1 MAHLEEDIIERAKNT
16 DMIALLESEE
26 GFSFKSTYGEREFKC
41 IEHNSLVVNGNR
53 RRWYWNS
60 RQVGGN
66 NAIDYLVKIRG
77 MNFRDAVLHLVG
89 DREQT
94 AYTPIRKAV
103 TENVS
108 VSKPV
113 RFVLPEQAHF
123 PDGRRNYSNII
134 AYLNKG
140 RGIDMNI
147 INTLIAS
154 GQIYQGVQYNGLH
167 IVGYNDEG
175 MAFYRFNDN
184 RNWVDYRLQTL
195 RASPTATDTYQA
207 EAVSSKYVDNILLK
221 ENTKI
226 FKNNLVIST
235 GKNTQ
240 GEISYAAFRIAS
252 TNYRFRGEVAGSDKA
267 SGFLIESEGMND
279 CVYVFESFI
288 DAMSHA
294 NLYNIKY
301 GNKDAWK
308 LHNRLAL
315 GGTADTALM
324 ELLKRK
330 PNIRNICLCLD
341 NDSAGRTAAKE
352 IAGRLRSMGYV
363 NIYERYSNEKDYN
376 DELKKVKSIIN
387 EQAEEN
393 LSLIHI
399 SEPTRP

>member
-184 RNWVDYRLQTL
+184 RDWVDYRLQTL

-207 EAVSSKYVDNILLK
+207 EAVSSKYVDKILLK
-221 ENTKI
+221 DNTKI
-226 FKNNLVIST
+226 FKNNLVVST

-341 NDSAGRTAAKE
+341 NDSAGRAASATIRQK
-352 IAGRLRSMGYV
+352 LMSMGYMNV
-363 NIYERYSNEKDYN
+363 YERFSREKDYN
-376 DELKKVKSIIN
+376 EELMMVRKTEI
-387 EQAEEN
+387 E
-393 LSLIHI
+393 I
-399 SEPTRP
+399 SYE

>member
-184 RNWVDYRLQTL
+184 RDWVDYRLQTL

-221 ENTKI
+221 DNTKI
-226 FKNNLVIST
+226 FKNNLVVST
-235 GKNTQ
+235 GKNAQ

-352 IAGRLRSMGYV
+352 IAGKLRSMGYV
-363 NIYERYSNEKDYN
+363 NIYERYPNEKDYN

-393 LSLIHI
+393 
-399 SEPTRP
+399 EQ

>member
-41 IEHNSLVVNGNR
+41 IEHNSLVVKGNR

-221 ENTKI
+221 DNTKI
-226 FKNNLVIST
+226 FKNNLVVST
-235 GKNTQ
+235 GKNAQ

-341 NDSAGRTAAKE
+341 NDSAGHTAAKE
-352 IAGRLRSMGYV
+352 IAGKLRSMGYV

-393 LSLIHI
+393 
-399 SEPTRP
+399 EV

>member
-94 AYTPIRKAV
+94 AYTPVRKAV

-184 RNWVDYRLQTL
+184 RDWVDYRLQTL

-207 EAVSSKYVDNILLK
+207 EAVSSKYVDKILLK
-221 ENTKI
+221 DNTKI
-226 FKNNLVIST
+226 FKNNLVVST
-235 GKNTQ
+235 GKNAQ

-352 IAGRLRSMGYV
+352 IAGKLRSMGYI
-363 NIYERYSNEKDYN
+363 NIYERYPNEKDYN

-393 LSLIHI
+393 
-399 SEPTRP
+399 EQ

>member
-53 RRWYWNS
+53 HRWYWNS

-94 AYTPIRKAV
+94 AYTPIRKAE

-221 ENTKI
+221 DNTKI
-226 FKNNLVIST
+226 FKNNLVVST
-235 GKNTQ
+235 GKNAQ

-341 NDSAGRTAAKE
+341 NDSAGHTVAKE
-352 IAGRLRSMGYV
+352 IAGKLRSMGYV

-393 LSLIHI
+393 
-399 SEPTRP
+399 EV

>member
-221 ENTKI
+221 DNTKI
-226 FKNNLVIST
+226 FKNNLVVST
-235 GKNTQ
+235 GKNAQ

-252 TNYRFRGEVAGSDKA
+252 TNYRFRGEVAWSDKA

-393 LSLIHI
+393 
-399 SEPTRP
+399 EQ

>member
-184 RNWVDYRLQTL
+184 RDWIDYRLQTL

-207 EAVSSKYVDNILLK
+207 EAVSSKYVDKILLK
-221 ENTKI
+221 DNTKI
-226 FKNNLVIST
+226 FKNNLVVST
-235 GKNTQ
+235 GKNAQ

-352 IAGRLRSMGYV
+352 IAGKLRSMGYI
-363 NIYERYSNEKDYN
+363 NIYERYPNEKDYN

-393 LSLIHI
+393 
-399 SEPTRP
+399 EQ

>member
-154 GQIYQGVQYNGLH
+154 GQIFQGVQYNGLH

-184 RNWVDYRLQTL
+184 RDWIDYRLQTL

-221 ENTKI
+221 DNTKI
-226 FKNNLVIST
+226 FKNNLVVST
-235 GKNTQ
+235 GKNAQ

-352 IAGRLRSMGYV
+352 IAGKLRSMGYI
-363 NIYERYSNEKDYN
+363 NIYERYPNEKDYN

-393 LSLIHI
+393 
-399 SEPTRP
+399 EQ

>member
-147 INTLIAS
+147 INALIAS

-184 RNWVDYRLQTL
+184 RDWIDYRLQTL

-221 ENTKI
+221 DNTKI
-226 FKNNLVIST
+226 FKNNLVVST

-341 NDSAGRTAAKE
+341 NDSAGRAASATIRQK
-352 IAGRLRSMGYV
+352 LMSMGYMNV
-363 NIYERYSNEKDYN
+363 YERFSREKDYN
-376 DELKKVKSIIN
+376 EELMMVRKTEI
-387 EQAEEN
+387 E
-393 LSLIHI
+393 I
-399 SEPTRP
+399 SYE

>member
-221 ENTKI
+221 DNTKI
-226 FKNNLVIST
+226 FKNNLVVST
-235 GKNTQ
+235 GKNAQ

-324 ELLKRK
+324 ELLKRN

-341 NDSAGRTAAKE
+341 NDTAGRTAAKE
-352 IAGRLRSMGYV
+352 IAGKLRSMGYV
-363 NIYERYSNEKDYN
+363 NIYE
-376 DELKKVKSIIN
+376 
-387 EQAEEN
+387 

-399 SEPTRP
+399 SEPTRRS

>member
-184 RNWVDYRLQTL
+184 RDWIDYRLQTL

-207 EAVSSKYVDNILLK
+207 EAVSSKYVDKILLK
-221 ENTKI
+221 DNTKI
-226 FKNNLVIST
+226 FKNNLVVST

-330 PNIRNICLCLD
+330 SNIRNICLCLD

-352 IAGRLRSMGYV
+352 IAGKLRSMGYI
-363 NIYERYSNEKDYN
+363 NIYERYPNEKDYN

-393 LSLIHI
+393 
-399 SEPTRP
+399 EV

>member
-94 AYTPIRKAV
+94 AYMPIRKAV

-147 INTLIAS
+147 INALIAS

-167 IVGYNDEG
+167 IVGYSDEG

-184 RNWVDYRLQTL
+184 RDWVDYRLQTL

-221 ENTKI
+221 DNTKI
-226 FKNNLVIST
+226 FKNNLVVST

-341 NDSAGRTAAKE
+341 NDSAGRAASATIRQK
-352 IAGRLRSMGYV
+352 LMSMGYMNV
-363 NIYERYSNEKDYN
+363 YERFSREKDYN
-376 DELKKVKSIIN
+376 EELMMVRKTEI
-387 EQAEEN
+387 E
-393 LSLIHI
+393 I
-399 SEPTRP
+399 SYE

>member
-221 ENTKI
+221 DNTKI
-226 FKNNLVIST
+226 FKNNLVVST
-235 GKNTQ
+235 GKNAQ

-393 LSLIHI
+393 
-399 SEPTRP
+399 EV

>member
-221 ENTKI
+221 DNTKI
-226 FKNNLVIST
+226 FKNNLVVST
-235 GKNTQ
+235 GKNAQ

-267 SGFLIESEGMND
+267 SGFLIESESMND

-341 NDSAGRTAAKE
+341 NDSAGHTAAKE
-352 IAGRLRSMGYV
+352 IAGKLRSMGYV

-393 LSLIHI
+393 
-399 SEPTRP
+399 EV

>member
-53 RRWYWNS
+53 HRWYWNS

-221 ENTKI
+221 DNTKI
-226 FKNNLVIST
+226 FKNNLVVST
-235 GKNTQ
+235 GKNAQ

-341 NDSAGRTAAKE
+341 NDSAGHTAAKE
-352 IAGRLRSMGYV
+352 IAGKLRSMGYV

-393 LSLIHI
+393 
-399 SEPTRP
+399 EV

>member
-16 DMIALLESEE
+16 DMLALLESEE

-94 AYTPIRKAV
+94 AYTPIKKAV

-184 RNWVDYRLQTL
+184 RDWVDYRLQTL

-221 ENTKI
+221 DNTKI
-226 FKNNLVIST
+226 FKNNLVVST
-235 GKNTQ
+235 GKNAQ

-352 IAGRLRSMGYV
+352 IAGKLRSMGYI
-363 NIYERYSNEKDYN
+363 NIYERYPNEKDYN

-393 LSLIHI
+393 
-399 SEPTRP
+399 EQ

>member
-184 RNWVDYRLQTL
+184 RDFAHYTLQTL
-195 RASPTATDTYQA
+195 RSSPTATDTYQA

-226 FKNNLVIST
+226 FKNNLVVST
-235 GKNTQ
+235 GKNAQ

-352 IAGRLRSMGYV
+352 IAGKLRSMGYV

-393 LSLIHI
+393 
-399 SEPTRP
+399 EV

>member
-94 AYTPIRKAV
+94 AYMPIRKAV

-184 RNWVDYRLQTL
+184 RDWVDYRLQTL

-207 EAVSSKYVDNILLK
+207 EAVSSKYVDKILLK
-221 ENTKI
+221 DNTKI
-226 FKNNLVIST
+226 FKNNLVVST

-267 SGFLIESEGMND
+267 SGFLIESESMND

-341 NDSAGRTAAKE
+341 NDSAGHTAAKE
-352 IAGRLRSMGYV
+352 IAGKLRSMGYV

-393 LSLIHI
+393 
-399 SEPTRP
+399 EV

>member
-66 NAIDYLVKIRG
+66 NVIDYLVKIRG

-330 PNIRNICLCLD
+330 PNIRNICLCMD
-341 NDSAGRTAAKE
+341 NDSAGRAASATIRQK
-352 IAGRLRSMGYV
+352 LMSMGYMNV
-363 NIYERYSNEKDYN
+363 YERFSREKDYN
-376 DELKKVKSIIN
+376 EELMMVRKTEI
-387 EQAEEN
+387 E
-393 LSLIHI
+393 I
-399 SEPTRP
+399 SYE

>member
-94 AYTPIRKAV
+94 AYMPIRKAV

-184 RNWVDYRLQTL
+184 RDWVDYRLQTL

-221 ENTKI
+221 DNTKI
-226 FKNNLVIST
+226 FKNNLVVST

-341 NDSAGRTAAKE
+341 NDSAGRAASATIRQK
-352 IAGRLRSMGYV
+352 LMSMGYMNV
-363 NIYERYSNEKDYN
+363 YERFSREKDYN
-376 DELKKVKSIIN
+376 EELMMVRKTEI
-387 EQAEEN
+387 E
-393 LSLIHI
+393 I
-399 SEPTRP
+399 SYE

>member
-94 AYTPIRKAV
+94 AYTPIKKAV

-147 INTLIAS
+147 INALIAS

-184 RNWVDYRLQTL
+184 RDWVDYRLQTL

-226 FKNNLVIST
+226 FKNSLVVST
-235 GKNTQ
+235 GKNAQ

-352 IAGRLRSMGYV
+352 IASKLRSMGYV
-363 NIYERYSNEKDYN
+363 NVYERYPNEKDYN
-376 DELKKVKSIIN
+376 DELKKIKSIIN

-393 LSLIHI
+393 
-399 SEPTRP
+399 EQ

>member
-108 VSKPV
+108 VSEPV
-113 RFVLPEQAHF
+113 RFILPEQAHF

-147 INTLIAS
+147 INALIAS
-154 GQIYQGVQYNGLH
+154 GQIYQGVQCNGLH

-184 RNWVDYRLQTL
+184 RDWVDYRLQTL

-207 EAVSSKYVDNILLK
+207 EAVSSKYVDKILLK
-221 ENTKI
+221 DNTKI
-226 FKNNLVIST
+226 FKNNLVVST
-235 GKNTQ
+235 GKNAQ

-352 IAGRLRSMGYV
+352 IAGKLRSMGYV

-393 LSLIHI
+393 
-399 SEPTRP
+399 EQ

>member
-184 RNWVDYRLQTL
+184 RDWIDYRLQTL

-207 EAVSSKYVDNILLK
+207 EAVSSKYVDKILLK
-221 ENTKI
+221 DNTKI
-226 FKNNLVIST
+226 FKNNLVVST
-235 GKNTQ
+235 GKNAQ

-315 GGTADTALM
+315 VGTADTALM

-330 PNIRNICLCLD
+330 PNIRNISLCLD

-352 IAGRLRSMGYV
+352 IAGKLRSMGYI
-363 NIYERYSNEKDYN
+363 NIYERYPNDKDYN

-393 LSLIHI
+393 
-399 SEPTRP
+399 EQ

>member
-140 RGIDMNI
+140 RGIDVNI

-184 RNWVDYRLQTL
+184 RDWIDYRLQTL

-221 ENTKI
+221 DNTKI
-226 FKNNLVIST
+226 FKNNLVVST
-235 GKNTQ
+235 GKNAQ

-352 IAGRLRSMGYV
+352 IAGKLRSMGYI
-363 NIYERYSNEKDYN
+363 NIYERYPNEKDYN
-376 DELKKVKSIIN
+376 DELKKIKSIIN

-393 LSLIHI
+393 
-399 SEPTRP
+399 EQ

>member
-221 ENTKI
+221 DNTKI
-226 FKNNLVIST
+226 FKNNLVVST
-235 GKNTQ
+235 GKNAQ

-341 NDSAGRTAAKE
+341 NDSAGHTAAKE
-352 IAGRLRSMGYV
+352 IAGKLRSMGYV

-376 DELKKVKSIIN
+376 DELKKVKSIII

-393 LSLIHI
+393 
-399 SEPTRP
+399 EV

>member
-53 RRWYWNS
+53 HRWYWNS

-94 AYTPIRKAV
+94 AYTPIRKAE

-221 ENTKI
+221 DNTKI
-226 FKNNLVIST
+226 FKNNLVVST
-235 GKNTQ
+235 GKNAQ
-240 GEISYAAFRIAS
+240 GEISYAAFRTAS

-330 PNIRNICLCLD
+330 SNIRNICLCLD
-341 NDSAGRTAAKE
+341 NDSAGHTAAKE
-352 IAGRLRSMGYV
+352 IAGKLRSMGYV

-393 LSLIHI
+393 
-399 SEPTRP
+399 EV

>member
-94 AYTPIRKAV
+94 AYTPIRNAV

-154 GQIYQGVQYNGLH
+154 GKIYQGVQYNGLH

-184 RNWVDYRLQTL
+184 RDWIDYRLQTL

-207 EAVSSKYVDNILLK
+207 EAVSSKYVDKILLK
-221 ENTKI
+221 DNTKI
-226 FKNNLVIST
+226 FKNNLVVST
-235 GKNTQ
+235 GKNAQ

-341 NDSAGRTAAKE
+341 NDSAGHTAAKE
-352 IAGRLRSMGYV
+352 IAGKLRSMGYV

-393 LSLIHI
+393 
-399 SEPTRP
+399 EV

>member
-184 RNWVDYRLQTL
+184 RDWIDYRLQTL

-207 EAVSSKYVDNILLK
+207 EAVSSKYVDKILLK

-226 FKNNLVIST
+226 FKNNLVVST
-235 GKNTQ
+235 GKNAQ

-341 NDSAGRTAAKE
+341 NDSAGRAASATIRQK
-352 IAGRLRSMGYV
+352 LMSMGYMNV
-363 NIYERYSNEKDYN
+363 YERFSREKDYN
-376 DELKKVKSIIN
+376 EELMMVRKTEI
-387 EQAEEN
+387 E
-393 LSLIHI
+393 I
-399 SEPTRP
+399 SYE

>member
-94 AYTPIRKAV
+94 AYMPIRKAV
-103 TENVS
+103 TEKVS

-184 RNWVDYRLQTL
+184 RDWVDYRLQTL

-221 ENTKI
+221 DNTKI
-226 FKNNLVIST
+226 FKNNLVVST
-235 GKNTQ
+235 GKNAQ

-279 CVYVFESFI
+279 CVDVFESFI

-352 IAGRLRSMGYV
+352 IAGKLRSMGYI
-363 NIYERYSNEKDYN
+363 NIYERYPNEKDYN

-393 LSLIHI
+393 
-399 SEPTRP
+399 EQ

>member
-363 NIYERYSNEKDYN
+363 NVYERYSNEKDYN

-393 LSLIHI
+393 
-399 SEPTRP
+399 EV

>member
-94 AYTPIRKAV
+94 AYMPIRKAV

-184 RNWVDYRLQTL
+184 RDWVDYRLQTL

-207 EAVSSKYVDNILLK
+207 EAVSSKFVDKILLK

-226 FKNNLVIST
+226 FKNNLVVST
-235 GKNTQ
+235 GKNAQ

-363 NIYERYSNEKDYN
+363 NIYERYPNEKDYN

-393 LSLIHI
+393 
-399 SEPTRP
+399 EV

>member
-184 RNWVDYRLQTL
+184 RDWIDYRLQTL

-221 ENTKI
+221 DNTKI
-226 FKNNLVIST
+226 FKNNLVVST
-235 GKNTQ
+235 GKNAQ

-288 DAMSHA
+288 DAMSYA

-352 IAGRLRSMGYV
+352 IAGKLRSMGYI
-363 NIYERYSNEKDYN
+363 NIYERYPNEKDYN

-393 LSLIHI
+393 
-399 SEPTRP
+399 EQ

>member
-221 ENTKI
+221 DNTKI
-226 FKNNLVIST
+226 FKNNLVVST
-235 GKNTQ
+235 GKNAQ

-330 PNIRNICLCLD
+330 PNIRNICLCLY

-393 LSLIHI
+393 
-399 SEPTRP
+399 EV

>member
-184 RNWVDYRLQTL
+184 RDWIDYRLQTL

-207 EAVSSKYVDNILLK
+207 EAVSSKYVDKILLK
-221 ENTKI
+221 DNTKI
-226 FKNNLVIST
+226 FKNNLVVST
-235 GKNTQ
+235 GKNAQ

-341 NDSAGRTAAKE
+341 NDSAGHTAAKE
-352 IAGRLRSMGYV
+352 IAGKLRSIGYV

-393 LSLIHI
+393 
-399 SEPTRP
+399 EV

>member
-26 GFSFKSTYGEREFKC
+26 GFSFRSTYGEREFKC

-123 PDGRRNYSNII
+123 PDGRRNFSNII

-147 INTLIAS
+147 INALIAS

-184 RNWVDYRLQTL
+184 RDWVDYRLQTL

-207 EAVSSKYVDNILLK
+207 EAVSSKYIDNILLK

-226 FKNNLVIST
+226 FKNNLVVST
-235 GKNTQ
+235 GKNAQ

-341 NDSAGRTAAKE
+341 NDSAGRAASATIRQK
-352 IAGRLRSMGYV
+352 LMCMGYMNV
-363 NIYERYSNEKDYN
+363 YERFSREKDYN
-376 DELKKVKSIIN
+376 EELMMVRKTEI
-387 EQAEEN
+387 E
-393 LSLIHI
+393 I
-399 SEPTRP
+399 SYE

>member
-184 RNWVDYRLQTL
+184 RDWVDYRLQTL

-207 EAVSSKYVDNILLK
+207 EAVSSKYVDKILLK
-221 ENTKI
+221 DNTKI
-226 FKNNLVIST
+226 FKNNLVVST
-235 GKNTQ
+235 GKNAQ

-330 PNIRNICLCLD
+330 SNIRNICLCLD

-352 IAGRLRSMGYV
+352 IAGKLRSMGYV

-376 DELKKVKSIIN
+376 DELKKIKSIIN

-393 LSLIHI
+393 
-399 SEPTRP
+399 EQ

>member
-184 RNWVDYRLQTL
+184 RDWIDYRLQTL

-207 EAVSSKYVDNILLK
+207 EAVSSKYVDKILLK
-221 ENTKI
+221 DNTKI
-226 FKNNLVIST
+226 FKNNLVVST

-267 SGFLIESEGMND
+267 SGFLIESESMND

-352 IAGRLRSMGYV
+352 IAGKLRSMGYI
-363 NIYERYSNEKDYN
+363 NIYERYPNEKDYN

-393 LSLIHI
+393 
-399 SEPTRP
+399 EQ

>member
-175 MAFYRFNDN
+175 IAFYRFNDN
-184 RNWVDYRLQTL
+184 RDWIDYRLQTL

-207 EAVSSKYVDNILLK
+207 EAVSSKYVDKILLK
-221 ENTKI
+221 DNTKI
-226 FKNNLVIST
+226 FKNNLVVST
-235 GKNTQ
+235 GKNAQ

-308 LHNRLAL
+308 LHNRLAI

-352 IAGRLRSMGYV
+352 IAGKLRSMGYI
-363 NIYERYSNEKDYN
+363 NIYERYPNEKDYN

-393 LSLIHI
+393 
-399 SEPTRP
+399 EQ

>member
-1 MAHLEEDIIERAKNT
+1 MAHLEEDIIVRAKNT

-94 AYTPIRKAV
+94 AYTPIKKAV

-184 RNWVDYRLQTL
+184 RDWVDYRLQTL

-221 ENTKI
+221 DNTKI
-226 FKNNLVIST
+226 FKNNLVVST
-235 GKNTQ
+235 GKNAQ

-315 GGTADTALM
+315 GGTDDTALM

-352 IAGRLRSMGYV
+352 IAGKLRSMGYI
-363 NIYERYSNEKDYN
+363 NIYERYPNEKDYN

-393 LSLIHI
+393 
-399 SEPTRP
+399 EQ

>member
-53 RRWYWNS
+53 HRWYWNS

-94 AYTPIRKAV
+94 AYTPIRKAE

-221 ENTKI
+221 DNTKI
-226 FKNNLVIST
+226 FKNNLVVST
-235 GKNTQ
+235 GKNAQ

-324 ELLKRK
+324 DLLKRK

-363 NIYERYSNEKDYN
+363 NIYERYPNEKDYN

-393 LSLIHI
+393 
-399 SEPTRP
+399 EV